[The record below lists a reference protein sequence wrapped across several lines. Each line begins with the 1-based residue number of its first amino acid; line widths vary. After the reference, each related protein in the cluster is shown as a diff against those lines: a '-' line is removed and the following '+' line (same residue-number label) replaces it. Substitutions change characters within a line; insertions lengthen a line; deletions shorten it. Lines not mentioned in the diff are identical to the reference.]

1 MLLKVHVLAWEDS
14 MEMNAGVWWT
24 SGLEEKFLDS
34 LGYDIRTCLPFL
46 LIQDNSWA
54 QQVIPYGEEFR
65 SVNHTYSDKCVDDY
79 RLILQQG
86 YGEYVKAHV
95 TWARKKGLEYSNQP
109 AYNLPLSAV
118 SLLFRPNLQ
127 SLPELR

>member
-1 MLLKVHVLAWEDS
+1 

-24 SGLEEKFLDS
+24 TGLEDKFFDN
-34 LGYDIRTCLPFL
+34 LGYDIRPCLPLL

-54 QQVIPYGEEFR
+54 QQVVPYGEEFR
-65 SVNHTYSDKCVDDY
+65 SINQTVSDKCVDDY

-86 YGEYVKAHV
+86 YEEYVNTHKA
-95 TWARKKGLEYSNQP
+95 WARRMGLEYSNQP

-118 SLLFRPNLQ
+118 SVPA
-127 SLPELR
+127 